1 MGPRLS
7 PELSGYGLVG
17 FPTPAGFRTLRL
29 ATTMHSPARVSRR
42 SVRPWYPHSTPMI
55 GVFVGITLSGRTR
68 LLPTGFR
75 RFSPPSRGT
84 FHLSLTLLVRYRSQ
98 DVFSL
103 GGRWPPTS
111 HTIFKV
117 WYSGTRASPFPS
129 SPTGLS
135 PSSAA
140 RSRALRIDGLGW
152 APGPSPHIPL
162 ELSSRG
168 LV

>member
-1 MGPRLS
+1 MAGC
-7 PELSGYGLVG
+7 GLVG
-17 FPTPAGFRTLRL
+17 FPTPTGLIALRL

-42 SVRPWYPHSTPMI
+42 SMRPWYPHSTSNME
-55 GVFVGITLSGRTR
+55 VFAGITLSGRTR

-111 HTIFKV
+111 HTISKV
-117 WYSGTRASPFPS
+117 WYSGTWASPSPS

-140 RSRALRIDGLGW
+140 HSRALRIRWVRVD
-152 APGPSPHIPL
+152 PRSITPHPSRVIL
-162 ELSSRG
+162 
-168 LV
+168 